1 MNTKTVN
8 GVLFI
13 IAALTPLVLYL
24 GLGPDGTGILE
35 IELTEKLVTW
45 IMFCAP
51 IAIMMTRDAIKGGEG
66 YGLVNAGFLI
76 VIIAWAVGI
85 VADAFNGAEMSD
97 TGEAIGAFGWSSMFL
112 GLFVS
117 GIGYYVHRFFPV
129 WLCALLCIVTAY
141 GFIVLGFVN
150 VTPDNE
156 GILFMP
162 MWLGFTLTIL
172 LLGIFRMRRES

>member
-13 IAALTPLVLYL
+13 IAALAPLVLYL

-112 GLFVS
+112 G
-117 GIGYYVHRFFPV
+117 
-129 WLCALLCIVTAY
+129 
-141 GFIVLGFVN
+141 
-150 VTPDNE
+150 
-156 GILFMP
+156 
-162 MWLGFTLTIL
+162 
-172 LLGIFRMRRES
+172 